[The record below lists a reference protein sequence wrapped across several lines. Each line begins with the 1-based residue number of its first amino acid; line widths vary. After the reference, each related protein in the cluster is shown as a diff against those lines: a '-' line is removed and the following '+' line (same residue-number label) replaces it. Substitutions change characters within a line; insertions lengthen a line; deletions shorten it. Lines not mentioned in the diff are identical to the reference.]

1 MSKAAKQSILILGV
15 LLLGSL
21 GFAGVTLLG
30 KQKVEQQIAALESE
44 LQESQGREKN
54 GLAEIKNLKDQV
66 AKGEGEKSKV
76 QKTVA
81 ETQKRIED
89 LLAQV
94 SDVTGDRDK
103 WKERLDHIKKER
115 DQLLVKLQQKQEPQ
129 IVYKYIEK
137 EPQVSPEPVPE
148 PVVSPAQPSI
158 EPKAVEPQKMPLSP
172 PQPAQ
177 NFEEATAQPQAP
189 SRVDEEYWAQLLKE
203 KASLEVKINELNGK
217 LSRHSIEIVELKQSN
232 EALKLEL
239 DSIKHEKEEIEGEIQ
254 QKEDLIN
261 NLSLELARTKN
272 DKKFVADKVAK
283 LNQQNTQLRQQI
295 KQLSS
300 SKSALEKSIVRLT
313 QDKDEVQKKLG
324 QAETIVQSKIDE
336 IWEIKDSLDQSFKA
350 AKMTSAPGEV
360 ELPPIVVSTDG
371 SSKGS
376 SPMASHRRVEGKVVS
391 VNEENNF
398 VIVDAGEKQGVR
410 LGDSLDVYRGD
421 EHIGR
426 LEVIQVRP
434 DISAADL
441 KDQWSKV
448 KAGDI
453 IR

>member
-30 KQKVEQQIAALESE
+30 KQKMEQQIAALERE
-44 LQESQGREKN
+44 LQESQGREKG
-54 GLAEIKNLKDQV
+54 GLEEIKNLKDQV

-81 ETQKRIED
+81 ETQKRIDD

-115 DQLLVKLQQKQEPQ
+115 DQLLVKLQQKPEPQ

-137 EPQVSPEPVPE
+137 EPQKEPVPE
-148 PVVSPAQPSI
+148 TVIPLAQPSI
-158 EPKAVEPQKMPLSP
+158 EPKAVEPEKTPPSP
-172 PQPAQ
+172 PQPQ
-177 NFEEATAQPQAP
+177 QDLEETADQPQAP

-203 KASLEVKINELNGK
+203 KASLEVKIDELNGK
-217 LSRHSIEIVELKQSN
+217 LSQHSIEIVELKQSN
-232 EALKLEL
+232 EALRLEL
-239 DSIKHEKEEIEGEIQ
+239 DSIKHEKEGIEGEIQ

-272 DKKFVADKVAK
+272 DKKFVADKAAK

-324 QAETIVQSKIDE
+324 QAESIVQSKIDE

-350 AKMTSAPGEV
+350 AQTTSTPGEV

-371 SSKGS
+371 SSKKS
-376 SPMASHRRVEGKVVS
+376 SSAASRRRVEGKVVS

-398 VIVDAGEKQGVR
+398 VIVDAGEKQGMR
-410 LGDSLDVYRGD
+410 LGDSLNVYRGD

-448 KAGDI
+448 KAGDL

>member
-30 KQKVEQQIAALESE
+30 KQKVEQQVAALERE

-54 GLAEIKNLKDQV
+54 GLVEIKTLKDQV

-115 DQLLVKLQQKQEPQ
+115 DQLLVKLQQKPEPQ

-137 EPQVSPEPVPE
+137 EPVPE
-148 PVVSPAQPSI
+148 PVVSPVQPSI
-158 EPKAVEPQKMPLSP
+158 EPKAVEPEKTQPSP
-172 PQPAQ
+172 PQPEQ
-177 NFEEATAQPQAP
+177 NFEEVTAQPQAP

-203 KASLEVKINELNGK
+203 KASLEVKINELKGK
-217 LSRHSIEIVELKQSN
+217 LSQNSIEIVELKQSN

-283 LNQQNTQLRQQI
+283 LNQQNTQLRQQV

-324 QAETIVQSKIDE
+324 QAESIVQSKIDE
-336 IWEIKDSLDQSFKA
+336 IWEIKDSLDQSFKT
-350 AKMTSAPGEV
+350 AKMTSTPGEV

-371 SSKGS
+371 FSKGS
-376 SPMASHRRVEGKVVS
+376 SPAASHRRVDGKVVS

-410 LGDSLDVYRGD
+410 LGDFLDVYRGD

>member
-30 KQKVEQQIAALESE
+30 KQKVEQQVAALERE

-54 GLAEIKNLKDQV
+54 GLVEIKTLKDQV

-115 DQLLVKLQQKQEPQ
+115 DQLLVKLQQKPEPQ

-137 EPQVSPEPVPE
+137 EPVPE
-148 PVVSPAQPSI
+148 PVVSPVQPSI
-158 EPKAVEPQKMPLSP
+158 EPKAVEPEKTQPSP
-172 PQPAQ
+172 PQPEQ
-177 NFEEATAQPQAP
+177 NFEEVTAQPQAP

-203 KASLEVKINELNGK
+203 KASLEVKINELKGK
-217 LSRHSIEIVELKQSN
+217 LSQNSIEIVELKQSN

-239 DSIKHEKEEIEGEIQ
+239 DSIKHEKEGIEGEIQ

-324 QAETIVQSKIDE
+324 QAESIVQSKIDE

-350 AKMTSAPGEV
+350 AQTTSAPGEV
-360 ELPPIVVSTDG
+360 ELSPIVVSTDG
-371 SSKGS
+371 SSNKP
-376 SPMASHRRVEGKVVS
+376 SPAVSHRRVEGKVVS
-391 VNEENNF
+391 VNAENNF